1 MEQSAFTK
9 LPDLPYHSWQE
20 TNQTLHLMLQVVGK
34 IRLALQP
41 RLNHWW
47 HAPLYITS
55 RGLTTRAMPTAHG
68 VAQFDFDF
76 VDHVLYLRAS
86 DGFERA
92 VELGA
97 GSIAQFYRR
106 TVAMLTEC
114 DVHCTILPLPFDE
127 AKVRSTIP
135 FAEDETHGTY
145 DGRAVETFFRVLTRI
160 EPIFQEFRGRFL
172 GKSSPVHLFWHS
184 MDLALTRFSGVPAPA
199 ISGADPVTRDAY
211 SHEVVSFGFWAGDPA
226 VPEPMFYSYTAPE
239 PAHLAETP
247 LSPDGAEWRENGG
260 AHLAL
265 FPYATF
271 RTADDPRNALLTFF
285 ESAYTA
291 GARLAG
297 WDIPTLRYE
306 EAYPSQ

>member
-1 MEQSAFTK
+1 MEHIARRE
-9 LPDLPYHSWQE
+9 LPDLPYRSWQD

-55 RGLTTRAMPTAHG
+55 RGLTTRAMPTADG

-76 VDHVLYLRAS
+76 IDHALYLRS
-86 DGFERA
+86 SGGFERS
-92 VELGA
+92 VKLGT
-97 GSIAQFYRR
+97 GSIAQFYRQ
-106 TVAMLTEC
+106 TIEMLTKC
-114 DVHCTILPLPFDE
+114 DLNCTILPRPFDE

-145 DGRAVETFFRVLTRI
+145 DGRSVETFFRMLAWM
-160 EPIFQEFRGRFL
+160 EPVFQEFRGRFL

-184 MDLALTRFSGVPAPA
+184 MDLALTRFSDTAVPMAPEV
-199 ISGADPVTRDAY
+199 DPVTRDAY
-211 SHEVVSFGFWAGDPA
+211 SHEVVSFGFWAGDPG

-239 PAHLAETP
+239 PADLAEKP
-247 LSPDGAEWRENGG
+247 LSPAGAEWRANGG

-265 FPYATF
+265 FPYATL
-271 RTADDPRNALLTFF
+271 RTSDDPREALLTFM

-291 GARLAG
+291 GAQLAG
-297 WDIPTLRYE
+297 WDLESLLYAA
-306 EAYPSQ
+306 AYRS